1 MLPITFRRQVKIC
14 LQNNNGPCPL
24 LAIANV
30 LSLRNELK
38 LPAGV
43 RDITQAR
50 RASQHSSSCSMRN
63 SMAIPEQ
70 QLLAAGNHEHVCV
83 SSVRGTPELAVFTVQ
98 QQ

>member
-1 MLPITFRRQVKIC
+1 M
-14 LQNNNGPCPL
+14 QNKNGPCPL

-50 RASQHSSSCSMRN
+50 
-63 SMAIPEQ
+63 AI
-70 QLLAAGNHEHVCV
+70 
-83 SSVRGTPELAVFTVQ
+83 S
-98 QQ
+98 

>member
-1 MLPITFRRQVKIC
+1 M
-14 LQNNNGPCPL
+14 QNKNGPCPL

-50 RASQHSSSCSMRN
+50 N
-63 SMAIPEQ
+63 V
-70 QLLAAGNHEHVCV
+70 G
-83 SSVRGTPELAVFTVQ
+83 
-98 QQ
+98 